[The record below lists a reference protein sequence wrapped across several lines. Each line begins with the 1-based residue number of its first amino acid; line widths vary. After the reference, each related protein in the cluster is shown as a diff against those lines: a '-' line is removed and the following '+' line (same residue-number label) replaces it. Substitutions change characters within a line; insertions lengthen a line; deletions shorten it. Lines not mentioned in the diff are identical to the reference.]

1 MPPFSDGGI
10 GFQPVKFY
18 RSCLRFAELQ
28 CVHRLEAYA
37 TFYVGVVPSVI
48 QHGREH
54 DIGFERSSL

>member
-37 TFYVGVVPSVI
+37 TF
-48 QHGREH
+48 
-54 DIGFERSSL
+54 